1 MKKIALILLV
11 LTFSR
16 VAVAYAVTPSPTPT
30 AGSTSTTNNNY
41 FFGKSIPSSANLNQ
55 VLALLVGPKGDVGP
69 AGVAGKDG
77 FVGLNGQD
85 GKDGLPGAPGAVGP
99 AGPAGPA
106 GKDGLNGL
114 NGSNGSGGGGGGGGG
129 NLGAFAVIPIA
140 VNTSDCNGL
149 GGTKIIAVDGTPNL
163 VCNGAV
169 GANSYSLGF
178 ADGTVALGN
187 CQPSAETVT
196 VTVDRAFNGEEFRFT
211 SFNFDNIS
219 NACNGKHLSVNMK
232 LVNPVSA
239 AKPYQSNDQLVCT
252 TLISAPTAGS
262 LVRVNDATS
271 TCYAWRIPVGSTV
284 LTADTTTAIAVS
296 EINTLDFTGAFGFQ
310 LRN

>member
-1 MKKIALILLV
+1 MKKLALILLV

-16 VAVAYAVTPSPTPT
+16 VAVAYAVTGTPAPSSAKSDT
-30 AGSTSTTNNNY
+30 ATNNYY
-41 FFGKSIPSSANLNQ
+41 FGNTIPSSANLNQ

-114 NGSNGSGGGGGGGGG
+114 NGSNGSSGGGGGGG

-271 TCYAWRIPVGSTV
+271 TCYAWRIPVGGTV
-284 LTADTTTAIAVS
+284 LTADTTTAISVS

>member
-1 MKKIALILLV
+1 MKKLALILLV

-16 VAVAYAVTPSPTPT
+16 VAVAYAVTDTPAQGSVVSDT
-30 AGSTSTTNNNY
+30 ATNNY
-41 FFGKSIPSSANLNQ
+41 FFGNSIPASANLNQ
-55 VLALLVGPKGDVGP
+55 ILALLVGPKGDVGP

-85 GKDGLPGAPGAVGP
+85 GKDGLDGAPGAVGP

-106 GKDGLNGL
+106 GRDGINGL
-114 NGSNGSGGGGGGGGG
+114 NGSNGAPGAGGGGGG
-129 NLGAFAVIPIA
+129 NLGSFAVIPIA
-140 VNTSDCNGL
+140 VNTSECNGL
-149 GGTKIIAVDGTPNL
+149 GGTKIVAVDGTPNL

-196 VTVDRAFNGEEFRFT
+196 VTVDRAFDGQEFRFN

-239 AKPYQSNDQLVCT
+239 GKFYQSNDQMVCT
-252 TLISAPTAGS
+252 TLISAPTSGT
-262 LVRVNDATS
+262 LVRVNDATAD
-271 TCYAWRIPVGSTV
+271 CYAWRIPPGGV
-284 LTADTTTAIAVS
+284 LTPDTSHLFHVS
-296 EINTLDFTGAFGFQ
+296 DINTLDFTGAFGFQ

>member
-1 MKKIALILLV
+1 MKKLALILLV

-16 VAVAYAVTPSPTPT
+16 VAVVYAATPSPGPSAALT
-30 AGSTSTTNNNY
+30 APANNNY
-41 FFGKSIPSSANLNQ
+41 FFGNTIPSSANLNQ

-77 FVGLNGQD
+77 FVGLNGQN

-106 GKDGLNGL
+106 GRDGLNGA
-114 NGSNGSGGGGGGGGG
+114 NGANGGGGGGGG
-129 NLGAFAVIPIA
+129 NLGSFAVVPIA

-163 VCNGAV
+163 VCNGS
-169 GANSYSLGF
+169 GGTNNYSLGF

-187 CQPSAETVT
+187 CQPNSETVT
-196 VTVDRAFNGEEFRFT
+196 VTVDRAFNGQEFRFN
-211 SFNFDNIS
+211 SFNFDNVS
-219 NACNGKHLSVNMK
+219 SVCNGKHLSVNLKM
-232 LVNPVSA
+232 VNPVSA
-239 AKPYQSNDQLVCT
+239 GKSYQSDDQIVCT
-252 TLISAPTAGS
+252 TLISAPTSGT
-262 LVRVNDATS
+262 LVRVNDATA
-271 TCYAWRIPVGSTV
+271 TCYPWRIPVGGSV
-284 LTADTTTAIAVS
+284 LTADTLNPVLVS
-296 EINTLDFTGAFGFQ
+296 DINTLDFTGAFGFQ

>member
-1 MKKIALILLV
+1 MKKLALILLV

-16 VAVAYAVTPSPTPT
+16 VAVAYAVTDSPATSNLT
-30 AGSTSTTNNNY
+30 SDTSTNNY
-41 FFGKSIPSSANLNQ
+41 FFGNTIPSSANLNQ

-85 GKDGLPGAPGAVGP
+85 GKDGLDGAPGAVGP

-106 GKDGLNGL
+106 GRDGKDGLNGV
-114 NGSNGSGGGGGGGGG
+114 NGAAGTGGGGGG
-129 NLGAFAVIPIA
+129 LGAFAVIPIA

-149 GGTKIIAVDGTPNL
+149 GGTKIIAVDGTPNF

-196 VTVDRAFNGEEFRFT
+196 VTVDRAFNGEEFRFN

-219 NACNGKHLSVNMK
+219 NACNGRHLSVNMK
-232 LVNPVSA
+232 MVNPVSA
-239 AKPYQSNDQLVCT
+239 GKLYQNDDQVVCT
-252 TLISAPTAGS
+252 TLISAPTSGT
-262 LVRVNDATS
+262 LVRVNDATA
-271 TCYAWRIPVGSTV
+271 TCYAWRIPPGGSV
-284 LTADTTTAIAVS
+284 LTADTSQAIRVS
-296 EINTLDFTGAFGFQ
+296 DINTLDFTGAFGFQ

>member
-16 VAVAYAVTPSPTPT
+16 VAVAYAVDTTPGADSGT
-30 AGSTSTTNNNY
+30 ATSDNY
-41 FFGKSIPSSANLNQ
+41 FFGDNVPSSANLNQ

-85 GKDGLPGAPGAVGP
+85 GKDGLDGAPGAVGP
-99 AGPAGPA
+99 AGRDGKDGANGLPGATGPAGPA
-106 GKDGLNGL
+106 GSGG
-114 NGSNGSGGGGGGGGG
+114 GGSGGGVG
-129 NLGAFAVIPIA
+129 LFAVIPIA
-140 VNTSDCNGL
+140 LNTSDCNGL
-149 GGTKIIAVDGTPNL
+149 GGTKIIGVDGTPNF

-196 VTVDRAFNGEEFRFT
+196 VTVDRAFDGEEFRFT
-211 SFNFDNIS
+211 SFNFGNLS
-219 NACNGKHLSVNMK
+219 TLCAGKRLSVNMK
-232 LVNPVSA
+232 MVNPVSA
-239 AKPYQSNDQLVCT
+239 GKYYLSNDQVVCT
-252 TLISAPTAGS
+252 TVIATPPANPTRIIDGS
-262 LVRVNDATS
+262 S
-271 TCYAWRIPVGSTV
+271 TCRPWRGSP
-284 LTADTTTAIAVS
+284 LIEDTTTAFSVS
-296 EINTLDFTGAFGFQ
+296 DINTLDFTGAFGFQ

>member
-16 VAVAYAVTPSPTPT
+16 VAVAYAVDTTPGADSGT
-30 AGSTSTTNNNY
+30 ATSDNY
-41 FFGKSIPSSANLNQ
+41 FFGDNVPSSANLNQ

-85 GKDGLPGAPGAVGP
+85 GKDGLDGAPGAGGPAGRDGKDGANGLPGATGP
-99 AGPAGPA
+99 AGPAGS
-106 GKDGLNGL
+106 GGG
-114 NGSNGSGGGGGGGGG
+114 GSGGGVG
-129 NLGAFAVIPIA
+129 LFAVIPIA
-140 VNTSDCNGL
+140 LNTSDCNGL
-149 GGTKIIAVDGTPNL
+149 GGTKIIGVDGTPNF

-196 VTVDRAFNGEEFRFT
+196 VTVDRAFDGEEFRFT
-211 SFNFDNIS
+211 SFNFGNLS
-219 NACNGKHLSVNMK
+219 TLCAGKRLSVNMK
-232 LVNPVSA
+232 MVNPVSA
-239 AKPYQSNDQLVCT
+239 GKYYLSNDQVVCT
-252 TLISAPTAGS
+252 TVIATPPANPTRIIDGS
-262 LVRVNDATS
+262 S
-271 TCYAWRIPVGSTV
+271 TCRPWRGSP
-284 LTADTTTAIAVS
+284 LIEDTTTAFSVS
-296 EINTLDFTGAFGFQ
+296 DINTLDFTGAFGFQ

>member
-1 MKKIALILLV
+1 VKKIALILLV

-16 VAVAYAVTPSPTPT
+16 VAVAYAATPGPISPTDT
-30 AGSTSTTNNNY
+30 APVTTDNY
-41 FFGKSIPSSANLNQ
+41 FFGNTVPASANLNQ
-55 VLALLVGPKGDVGP
+55 VLALLVGPKGDIGP

-85 GKDGLPGAPGAVGP
+85 GKDGLDGAPGAVGP
-99 AGPAGPA
+99 AGRDGINGVAGPAGPA
-106 GKDGLNGL
+106 GPAGA
-114 NGSNGSGGGGGGGGG
+114 GGGGGGGGG
-129 NLGAFAVIPIA
+129 GGVGLFAVIPIA
-140 VNTSDCNGL
+140 LNTSDCNGL
-149 GGTKIIAVDGTPNL
+149 GGTKIIGVDGTPNF

-196 VTVDRAFNGEEFRFT
+196 VTVDRAFDGTEFRFT
-211 SFNFDNIS
+211 SFNFANIS

-232 LVNPVSA
+232 MVNPVSLR
-239 AKPYQSNDQLVCT
+239 KIYRSSDQVVCT

-262 LVRVNDATS
+262 TVRVNDGTS
-271 TCYAWRIPVGSTV
+271 TCYAWRGTP
-284 LTADTTTAIAVS
+284 LTEDASAPISVS
-296 EINTLDFTGAFGFQ
+296 DINTLDFTGAFGFQ